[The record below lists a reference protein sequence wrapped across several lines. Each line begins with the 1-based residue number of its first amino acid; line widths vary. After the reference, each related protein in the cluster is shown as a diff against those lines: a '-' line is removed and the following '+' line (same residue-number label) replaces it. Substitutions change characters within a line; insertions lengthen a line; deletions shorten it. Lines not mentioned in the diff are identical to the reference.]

1 MSRLKDV
8 RILATAGMLIAL
20 AALFSFFSVP
30 VTQTLEVR
38 FKFIPIACGGW
49 LFGPVIGG
57 LIGGLADI
65 IGYLVKPTGPFMPGF
80 TISTVLT
87 GVIYGA
93 FLHRRQPTLKRVL
106 SAVLANAAL
115 VSVLFN
121 TANLCLTY
129 GLPWKATLIT
139 RLPQQ
144 IFFIPANTAL
154 LYFSMRALNKLILR
168 TSLRHS
174 LR

>member
-1 MSRLKDV
+1 MSKLKDI

-87 GVIYGA
+87 GVIYGI
-93 FLHRRQPTLKRVL
+93 FLHRRQPTLKRIL
-106 SAVLANAAL
+106 SAVLVNAAL
-115 VSVLFN
+115 VSFLFN

-129 GLPWKATLIT
+129 GLPWKATLLT

-144 IFFIPANTAL
+144 LFFIPANTAL
-154 LYFSMRALNKLILR
+154 LYISMRALNRLVHKTAIIR
-168 TSLRHS
+168 SLR
-174 LR
+174 